1 MIPSRQKLSGM
12 RMRLTSKAPRWT
24 AIAVLLFAAA
34 APAALG
40 AQKHATG
47 LVLMRPDELAKIP
60 PAFTPFSG
68 DELPARVDLSADF
81 PPPGN
86 QGAQSSCVAWAT
98 AYALRSYQAH
108 VRSRASLVTGD
119 GHIDSARVF
128 SPAFVYNQINN
139 GRDAGSLFSD
149 ALQLMQTRG
158 VAPLQYMPY
167 SQTDYTSMPS
177 ETALSVA
184 ANYRIAFWKQVN
196 VNELTELK
204 SQLNAGYPVII
215 GAMIDEG
222 FDNAGKGFV
231 WDHIAGKQLGGHAML
246 VVGYDDSRNAFRVLN
261 SWGTGWG
268 DAGYYW
274 LDYGL
279 FPRVVNE
286 AFVAKDALEPVVPTP
301 TPTPNPTPTPPPP
314 SPQPLPVVVT
324 PPSAVVFESAS
335 VNVVRIRENVV
346 DAQSGPGIRFDGT
359 VFVPPGAQGNLQ
371 IVIQL
376 YYDAG
381 SGKKGKF
388 VESASPRFAVGRV
401 RSATGTKPFPLP
413 AQGMRK
419 AWYAF
424 LPYSALKLQSGG
436 NVALVAEPVLYVDK
450 FGVKAGAKR
459 QLRCACGS

>member
-1 MIPSRQKLSGM
+1 MPTPFLK
-12 RMRLTSKAPRWT
+12 
-24 AIAVLLFAAA
+24 AIAVIAVLFV
-34 APAALG
+34 APAAG
-40 AQKHATG
+40 AQTHATG
-47 LVLMRPDELAKIP
+47 LVMMRPDQLAKVP

-68 DELPARVDLSADF
+68 DALPARVDLSSEF

-86 QGAQSSCVAWAT
+86 QGAQGSCVAWAT
-98 AYALRSYQAH
+98 AYALRSYENH
-108 VRSRASLVTGD
+108 VRSRESLVTGD
-119 GHIDSARVF
+119 GRIDSARVF

-167 SQTDYTSMPS
+167 SPDDYTTLPS
-177 ETALSVA
+177 QTALSVA

-196 VNELTELK
+196 VNDPVELK

-215 GAMIDEG
+215 GAVIDQG
-222 FDNAGKGFV
+222 FDQAGKGFV
-231 WDHIAGKQLGGHAML
+231 WDHVAGKQLGGHAML

-261 SWGTGWG
+261 SWGTDWG
-268 DAGYYW
+268 DNGYYW
-274 LDYGL
+274 LDYAF
-279 FPRVVNE
+279 FPQVVNE
-286 AFVAKDALEPVVPTP
+286 AFVAKDALEPVPPTP
-301 TPTPNPTPTPPPP
+301 TPTPPTPQ
-314 SPQPLPVVVT
+314 PQPVVVT
-324 PPSAVVFESAS
+324 PPSAEVFESAS

-359 VFVPPGAQGNLQ
+359 VAIPPGAQGNLQ
-371 IVIQL
+371 VVIQL

-381 SGKKGKF
+381 GGKKGAY
-388 VESASPRFAVGRV
+388 VESVSPRFSVGRV
-401 RSATGTKPFPLP
+401 RAATGTKPFPLT
-413 AQGMRK
+413 AQGMHK

-436 NVALVAEPVLYVDK
+436 NVSLVAEPVLYVDK

-459 QLRCACGS
+459 LLQCACGG

>member
-1 MIPSRQKLSGM
+1 MTISNRVQRAFLLG
-12 RMRLTSKAPRWT
+12 A
-24 AIAVLLFAAA
+24 ALFASA
-34 APAALG
+34 G
-40 AQKHATG
+40 SVVGQAQTHATG
-47 LVLMRPDELAKIP
+47 LVMMRPDQLAKVP

-68 DELPARVDLSADF
+68 GALPARVDLSAEF

-86 QGAQSSCVAWAT
+86 QGGQGSCVAWAT
-98 AYALRSYQAH
+98 AYALRSYQNH
-108 VRSRASLVTGD
+108 VRSHESLVNGA
-119 GHIDSARVF
+119 GYIDSSRVF

-158 VAPLQYMPY
+158 VAPLRYMPY
-167 SQTDYTSMPS
+167 SQHDYTTMPS
-177 ETALSVA
+177 ETALAVA

-196 VNELTELK
+196 VNDPIELK

-222 FDNAGKGFV
+222 FDHAGKGFV

-246 VVGYDDSRNAFRVLN
+246 VVGYDDQRNAFRVIN
-261 SWGTGWG
+261 SWGPSWG
-268 DAGYYW
+268 DNGYYW

-286 AFVAKDALEPVVPTP
+286 AFVAKDALEPVVP
-301 TPTPNPTPTPPPP
+301 PNPTPVPP
-314 SPQPLPVVVT
+314 SPNPQPVVVT
-324 PPSAVVFESAS
+324 PPSAEVFENAS

-359 VFVPPGAQGNLQ
+359 VAVPAGAQGNLQ
-371 IVIQL
+371 VVIQL

-381 SGKKGKF
+381 GGKKGAY
-388 VESASPRFAVGRV
+388 VESLSPRFAVGRV
-401 RSATGTKPFPLP
+401 RVATGTKPFPLT

-436 NVALVAEPVLYVDK
+436 NVSLVAEPVLYVDK

-459 QLRCACGS
+459 VLQCACGS

>member
-1 MIPSRQKLSGM
+1 MRATMRNSIKILRAGLLAASLLSSAIPRIGGAQEHKTG
-12 RMRLTSKAPRWT
+12 
-24 AIAVLLFAAA
+24 LLF
-34 APAALG
+34 
-40 AQKHATG
+40 
-47 LVLMRPDELAKIP
+47 MRPDQLAKIP

-68 DELPARVDLSADF
+68 ADIPRRVDLSKDF

-86 QGAQSSCVAWAT
+86 QGQQSSCVAWAT

-108 VRSRASLVTGD
+108 VRSRTSLVTGD
-119 GHIDSARVF
+119 GQIDSSRVF

-158 VAPLQYMPY
+158 VAPLRYMPY
-167 SQTDYTSMPS
+167 SQTDYTSMP
-177 ETALSVA
+177 TADAVNAA
-184 ANYRIAFWKQVN
+184 ANYRIAFWKQIN
-196 VNELTELK
+196 VNEPVELK
-204 SQLNAGYPVII
+204 AQLNAGYPVII

-222 FDNAGKGFV
+222 FEQAGKGYV
-231 WDHIAGKQLGGHAML
+231 WSEIKGKQLGGHAML
-246 VVGYDDSRNAFRVLN
+246 VVGYDDDRNAFRVLN

-274 LDYGL
+274 LDYAL

-286 AFVAKDALEPVVPTP
+286 AFVAKDALEPIVPPSPNPNPSP
-301 TPTPNPTPTPPPP
+301 TPTPNPPP
-314 SPQPLPVVVT
+314 SPTPTPVVVT
-324 PPSAVVFESAS
+324 PPSAVVFENAS

-346 DAQSGPGIRFDGT
+346 DPQSGPGIRFDGT
-359 VFVPPGAQGNLQ
+359 VAVPPGAQGNLQ

-381 SGKKGKF
+381 GGKKGSF
-388 VESASPRFAVGRV
+388 VESSSPRFSVGKIRA
-401 RSATGTKPFPLP
+401 ATGTKPFPLP
-413 AQGMRK
+413 VAGMRK

-436 NVALVAEPVLYVDK
+436 NVSLVAEPVLYVDK

-459 QLRCACGS
+459 VLQCACGAQ

>member
-1 MIPSRQKLSGM
+1 MKISKPAQRAFLLGGALFVSGG
-12 RMRLTSKAPRWT
+12 
-24 AIAVLLFAAA
+24 AVA
-34 APAALG
+34 G
-40 AQKHATG
+40 QAQIHATG
-47 LVLMRPDELAKIP
+47 LVMMRPDELAKVP

-68 DELPARVDLSADF
+68 DALPPRVDLSGQF

-86 QGAQSSCVAWAT
+86 QGAQGSCVAWAT
-98 AYALRSYQAH
+98 AYALRSYQNH
-108 VRSRASLVTGD
+108 VRSHESLVSGD

-167 SQTDYTSMPS
+167 SPSDYTTMPS
-177 ETALSVA
+177 QTALSVA
-184 ANYRIAFWKQVN
+184 SNYRIAFWKQVS
-196 VNELTELK
+196 VNDPVELK

-222 FDNAGKGFV
+222 FDQAGKGFV

-246 VVGYDDSRNAFRVLN
+246 VVGYDDQRNAFRVLN

-268 DAGYYW
+268 DNGYYW
-274 LDYGL
+274 LDYGF
-279 FPRVVNE
+279 FPRVVSE
-286 AFVAKDALEPVVPTP
+286 AFVAKDALEPIAP
-301 TPTPNPTPTPPPP
+301 PNPTPVPP
-314 SPQPLPVVVT
+314 SPQPQPVVVT
-324 PPSAVVFESAS
+324 PPSAEVFENAS

-359 VFVPPGAQGNLQ
+359 VAVPPGAQGSLQ
-371 IVIQL
+371 VVIQL

-381 SGKKGKF
+381 GGKKGAY
-388 VESASPRFAVGRV
+388 VESLLPRFSIGRV
-401 RSATGTKPFPLP
+401 RVATGTKPFPLT

-436 NVALVAEPVLYVDK
+436 NVSLVAEPVLYVDK

-459 QLRCACGS
+459 ALQCECGR